1 MVWESSLKLPSSTTT
16 KEQIGKLF
24 VIYPDFCYP
33 SQNLWRCRVALDL
46 LFHSLKLLD
55 VTFMGMQF
63 LDMPTIYPYNPHQPP
78 SRQTNRKAR
87 EFQSFWPFNLFFW
100 GGRGVATGHLLR
112 FGEQKTHVV
121 VVIRATAPRNVTK
134 LYGSWEDNQSIFL
147 AHLGV
152 AVA

>member
-1 MVWESSLKLPSSTTT
+1 MKMQSGFGLIISFLEVVGRDIHGNAILGHANNLPLQSPSASIQANKQKSSWISVILANLCNL
-16 KEQIGKLF
+16 QIIF
-24 VIYPDFCYP
+24 NF
-33 SQNLWRCRVALDL
+33 
-46 LFHSLKLLD
+46 
-55 VTFMGMQF
+55 F
-63 LDMPTIYPYNPHQPP
+63 L
-78 SRQTNRKAR
+78 
-87 EFQSFWPFNLFFW
+87 

-152 AVA
+152 AVLAGSNWLSWNAIQI